1 MDLRTRLLPAAL
13 VAAAAPGLA
22 APFCIVT
29 PEGFHF
35 QNVRG
40 SLKLVC
46 LSTGENLMTW
56 AFQGHALAVCTDQ
69 TARVKVVV
77 QSPGQSA
84 IRGLDLRKGPDAAET
99 EWQALAKAF
108 LGSVQ
113 KTQPESEAGFR
124 ILMAGMMQA
133 MDAEVGAVEARSGG
147 DEKRAMRIAQYWS
160 VTEPTLGLGELAEL
174 LAFMRDYRELRKDTP
189 NFFGAP
195 RLGGLLRGSAGKLLP
210 AAGGACLPLDRLIRR
225 LDWPFNPEAPD
236 AERPD
241 SSARPAPGPKPAG
254 AAEAIP
260 IAAAPAAETKAAEPG
275 MHTPRRH
282 QRPGPDPGRPDG
294 HARAGSLAETPDG
307 SGTGGSPGVPGF
319 AGAHG
324 VRGGPVPGQGVR
336 HRNGARGGEQ
346 RPVGAARSAAGAGSL
361 AGLKTFPSRDGLWL
375 VGGCTGMEADE
386 EDRPAWRST
395 CSFPGDEGGG
405 AIGVFDGTSARGHPD
420 RPAALRGRQSGPLR
434 AVNGMAA
441 IASGA
446 KAPLGRG
453 GGCQQ
458 RSPAVRGSVKGGFG

>member
-13 VAAAAPGLA
+13 VAVAAPGLA

-56 AFQGHALAVCTDQ
+56 AFQDHALAACTDQ

-77 QSPGQSA
+77 QSPGQNA
-84 IRGLDLRKGPDAAET
+84 LRGLDLGKGSDAAET
-99 EWQALAKAF
+99 EWQGLAKAF

-113 KTQPESEAGFR
+113 KAQPESEAGFR

-133 MDAEVGAVEARSGG
+133 MDAEVGALAAHSGG

-160 VTEPTLGLGELAEL
+160 VTEPMLGLGELAEL
-174 LAFMRDYRELRKDTP
+174 LAFMRDYRDLRKDTP
-189 NFFGAP
+189 NFFAAP

-241 SSARPAPGPKPAG
+241 SSARPAPGAKPAS

-260 IAAAPAAETKAAEPG
+260 IAAAPAAETKAAESGP
-275 MHTPRRH
+275 HTPRRH
-282 QRPGPDPGRPDG
+282 HDRPLTLEDLMDTPEREAWRKRQMGQELEDPLAFQVSLGPM
-294 HARAGSLAETPDG
+294 
-307 SGTGGSPGVPGF
+307 
-319 AGAHG
+319 
-324 VRGGPVPGQGVR
+324 
-336 HRNGARGGEQ
+336 
-346 RPVGAARSAAGAGSL
+346 AAGAEQS
-361 AGLKTFPSRDGLWL
+361 
-375 VGGCTGMEADE
+375 
-386 EDRPAWRST
+386 PAEL
-395 CSFPGDEGGG
+395 PG
-405 AIGVFDGTSARGHPD
+405 I
-420 RPAALRGRQSGPLR
+420 
-434 AVNGMAA
+434 GMA
-441 IASGA
+441 
-446 KAPLGRG
+446 P
-453 GGCQQ
+453 
-458 RSPAVRGSVKGGFG
+458 VEEHKGW